1 LIRKSLIFILTIL
14 SFGVNSQ
21 QLKFKYLDN
30 ENGLSSLYV
39 SAIAQDDKGF
49 MWFGTQD
56 GLNKYDGYQ
65 IKVYKSD
72 PDSPDN
78 SLSSNE
84 IYCIKQI
91 SSTLTAIG
99 TREGVTLFYPLKDQF
114 VSLKKNKLINGKI
127 NVISHLS
134 DAEILAGG
142 DDGLFKLN
150 LTSKAATKLNFGVE
164 KIPVITCILAHDD
177 YFLIGTKNLG
187 LWKLKSGK
195 LVRVDLKRDDITKVK
210 IENLDAI
217 TTLIEYANRVY
228 IGTAGTGIYKFDPQD
243 GTIEENIKFKNTEGV
258 DGANFI
264 ESMQAINSKLYV
276 ATNNGFY
283 IYDLIKKESSVT
295 QKSQDNTQ
303 KNGLLGNNLK
313 AVLVDK
319 EGNLWIG
326 TAINGIHISF
336 KQSQKFPQEPYFTN
350 FKEIYVF
357 ASGNKNELLIGGNFK
372 LTFLN
377 PQTKAIT
384 DISNIIGKNTA
395 ISIYKENS
403 NIYWIGT
410 WGVGL
415 LRYDRSTKQTKKF
428 FGPEFAGT
436 IISLMPDGNGNLLC
450 AAYQDALIKLN
461 LKTFEYKAYG
471 KAEGLPNASLYSLF
485 KDKANNIWLSTYE
498 DGVYQLKGS
507 ELGDKIN
514 IQKHYQNTGKPN
526 DIASNAVLAINQDRK
541 GNMWFATTSGL
552 SKLQANNTFYNFYE
566 KSGLPNSYL
575 YSIIADSTGNFWM
588 SSNNGI
594 IRFDPVGAEKDINFK
609 NYSIKDGLVN
619 TEHNSGA
626 AYFSNDGYMCFGG
639 TNGINVFRPSTIKN
653 NNNLPSS
660 YLVNFKRSGNEVM
673 LDTNIVYKKY
683 LKLNWRENYF
693 QLEAVALDYTDPS
706 KNKFKYKLENYDK
719 DWSTASN
726 IRYISYSELPG
737 GDYILKL
744 KACNNDGIWNETPYE
759 LYITVVPPFWKTMW
773 FYILVGVFGTA
784 GVIAFIQFRTRAI
797 KKENK
802 LLESKVAERTK
813 ELAEKNHDI
822 MSSIQYAKRIQEAIL
837 PSRDHIYA
845 RLNKSFILYK
855 PKDIVSGD
863 FYWFAEKNNVK
874 IFACVDCTGHGVPGA
889 FMSMIGHNLLHQI
902 VSEKGI
908 TEPGEILNALHH
920 GVQSALRQGSNE
932 VNTNDGM
939 DVSLISIHSITG
951 KVNWAGANR
960 PLIVIDSTGT
970 LTKHEGDKYPIG
982 GAQLDGNRK
991 FTTKSIN
998 YQPNSMAYMFSD
1010 GYADQFGGEKGK
1022 KFMVKRF
1029 YDLLMD
1035 IHAKDIMDQK
1045 YLLLENLEKWKGNHE
1060 QVDDVLVIGI
1070 GI

>member
-1 LIRKSLIFILTIL
+1 M
-14 SFGVNSQ
+14 
-21 QLKFKYLDN
+21 
-30 ENGLSSLYV
+30 
-39 SAIAQDDKGF
+39 QDDKGF

-72 PDSPDN
+72 PGSPEN

-91 SSTLTAIG
+91 NGTVTAIG
-99 TREGVTLFYPLKDQF
+99 TREGITLFYPLQEKF
-114 VSLKKNKLINGKI
+114 VSLKKNKLISGKI
-127 NVISHLS
+127 NVITPLS
-134 DAEILAGG
+134 ETEILLGG
-142 DDGLFKLN
+142 DDGLFTLN
-150 LTSKAATKLNFGVE
+150 LKTNATTKLNFAVE
-164 KIPVITCILAHDD
+164 KLPVITSILQHKNN
-177 YFLIGTKNLG
+177 YLIGTKNLG
-187 LWKLKSGK
+187 LWLFKSGK
-195 LVRVDLKRDDITKVK
+195 LSRIDLKRDDFAKVK
-210 IENLDAI
+210 IENLDKI
-217 TTLIEYANRVY
+217 TSLCEYANKIY
-228 IGTAGTGIYKFDPQD
+228 IGTAGTGIYKLDPKEAF
-243 GTIEENIKFKNTEGV
+243 IEENIKFKKTEGV

-264 ESMQAINSKLYV
+264 ESMQAVSNKLYV
-276 ATNNGFY
+276 ATNNGFC
-283 IYDLIKKESSVT
+283 IYDLIKGVPSIT
-295 QKSQDNTQ
+295 QKNPDNSE
-303 KNGLLGNNLK
+303 KNGLLGNNIK
-313 AVLVDK
+313 VVLVDK
-319 EGNLWIG
+319 EGNLWLG
-326 TAINGIHISF
+326 LALNGIHISF
-336 KQSQKFPQEPYFTN
+336 KQSQKFPQEPYFTE
-350 FKEIYVF
+350 FKEIYTF
-357 ASGNKNELLIGGNFK
+357 ADGNKNELLIGGNFK

-377 PQTKAIT
+377 LQNKTT
-384 DISNIIGKNTA
+384 YDISKIIGKSTA
-395 ISIYKENS
+395 ISIFRENS
-403 NIYWIGT
+403 TIYWIGT
-410 WGVGL
+410 WGKGL
-415 LRYDRSTKQTKKF
+415 LRYDRSTNKAKQF
-428 FGPEFAGT
+428 FGPEFGGT
-436 IISLMPDGNGNLLC
+436 IISIMPDGNGNLLC
-450 AAYQDALIKLN
+450 AAYQDALIKIN
-461 LKTFEYKAYG
+461 LKTFEYKTYG

-485 KDKANNIWLSTYE
+485 KDQANNVWLSTYE
-498 DGVYQLKGS
+498 DGVYQLKGCNFA
-507 ELGDKIN
+507 DKIE
-514 IQKHYQNTGKPN
+514 IQKHFQNTGKPN
-526 DIASNAVLAINQDRK
+526 DIASNAVLAINQDKK

-552 SKLQANNTFYNFYE
+552 SKLQSNNTFYNFYE

-594 IRFDPVGAEKDINFK
+594 IRFDPTAAEKDINFK

-626 AYFSNDGYMCFGG
+626 AFFSNDGNMCFGG

-660 YLVNFKRSGNEVM
+660 YLVNFKRSGNEVN
-673 LDTNIVYKKY
+673 LDTNIIYKKY

-719 DWSTASN
+719 EWSTASN

-737 GDYILKL
+737 GDYIFKL

-837 PSRDHIYA
+837 PSRDHIYT

-908 TEPGEILNALHH
+908 TEPGEILNALHN

-939 DVSLISIHSITG
+939 DVSLISIHSISG

-960 PLIVIDSTGT
+960 PLIVIDKAGT

-982 GAQLDGNRK
+982 GAQLDGNRQ
-991 FTTKSIN
+991 FNTKSIN
-998 YQPNSMAYMFSD
+998 YEPNSMAYMFSD

-1029 YDLLMD
+1029 YDLLLE
-1035 IHAKDIMDQK
+1035 IHSKDIMDQK

>member
-1 LIRKSLIFILTIL
+1 M
-14 SFGVNSQ
+14 
-21 QLKFKYLDN
+21 
-30 ENGLSSLYV
+30 
-39 SAIAQDDKGF
+39 QDDKGF

-84 IYCIKQI
+84 IHCITQVN
-91 SSTLTAIG
+91 STLTAIG
-99 TREGVTLFYPLKDQF
+99 TREGITLFYPLKEKF
-114 VSLKKNKLINGKI
+114 VSLKKNKLIGGKI
-127 NVISHLS
+127 NVISKIS
-134 DAEILAGG
+134 DTEILIGG
-142 DDGLFKLN
+142 DDGLFTLN
-150 LTSKAATKLNFGVE
+150 LKSNAVIKLNFGVE
-164 KIPVITCILAHDD
+164 KVPVITSILQHESN
-177 YFLIGTKNLG
+177 FLVGTKNLG
-187 LWKLKSGK
+187 LWLFKSGK
-195 LVRVDLKRDDITKVK
+195 LSRMDLKRDDFAKLR
-210 IENLDAI
+210 IENLDEI
-217 TTLIEYANRVY
+217 TSLCEYANKIY
-228 IGTAGTGIYKFDPQD
+228 IGTAGTGIYKLDPQEAL
-243 GTIEENIKFKNTEGV
+243 IEENIKFKKTEGV

-264 ESMQAINSKLYV
+264 ECMQAVSNKLYV
-276 ATNNGFY
+276 ATNNGFC
-283 IYDLIKKESSVT
+283 IYDLIKGVPSIT
-295 QKSQDNTQ
+295 QKNPDNSE
-303 KNGLLGNNLK
+303 KNGLLGNNIK
-313 AVLVDK
+313 VVLVDK
-319 EGNLWIG
+319 EGNLWLG
-326 TAINGIHISF
+326 LALNGIHISF
-336 KQSQKFPQEPYFTN
+336 KQSQKFPQEPYFTE
-350 FKEIYVF
+350 FKEIYTF
-357 ASGNKNELLIGGNFK
+357 AGGNKNELLIGGNFK

-377 PQTKAIT
+377 LQNKTT
-384 DISNIIGKNTA
+384 FDISKIIGKSTA
-395 ISIYKENS
+395 ISIYRENS

-410 WGVGL
+410 WGKGL
-415 LRYDRSTKQTKKF
+415 LRYDRSTNKAKQF
-428 FGPEFAGT
+428 FGSEFGGT

-450 AAYQDALIKLN
+450 AAYQDALIKIN

-471 KAEGLPNASLYSLF
+471 KSEGLPNASLYSLF
-485 KDKANNIWLSTYE
+485 KDQTNNVWISTYE

-507 ELGDKIN
+507 NFNDKIEV
-514 IQKHYQNTGKPN
+514 QKHYQNAGKPN
-526 DIASNAVLAINQDRK
+526 DIASNAVLAINQDKK

-575 YSIIADSTGNFWM
+575 YSIISDSTGNFWM

-594 IRFDPVGAEKDINFK
+594 IRFDPIGAEKDINFK

-660 YLVNFKRSGNEVM
+660 YLVNFKRSGNEVN
-673 LDTNIVYKKY
+673 LDTNIIYKKY

-737 GDYILKL
+737 GDYIFKL

-759 LYITVVPPFWKTMW
+759 LYITIVPPFWKTIW

-837 PSRDHIYA
+837 PSRDHIYT

-908 TEPGEILNALHH
+908 IEPGEILNALHH
-920 GVQSALRQGSNE
+920 GVQAALRQGSNE

-939 DVSLISIHSITG
+939 DVSLISIHAITG
-951 KVNWAGANR
+951 QVNWAGANR
-960 PLIVIDSTGT
+960 PLIVIDPSGT

-998 YQPNSMAYMFSD
+998 FQPNSMAYMFSD

-1029 YDLLMD
+1029 YDLLLD

>member
-217 TTLIEYANRVY
+217 TTLIEYAKRVY

-395 ISIYKENS
+395 
-403 NIYWIGT
+403 G
-410 WGVGL
+410 
-415 LRYDRSTKQTKKF
+415 
-428 FGPEFAGT
+428 
-436 IISLMPDGNGNLLC
+436 
-450 AAYQDALIKLN
+450 
-461 LKTFEYKAYG
+461 
-471 KAEGLPNASLYSLF
+471 
-485 KDKANNIWLSTYE
+485 
-498 DGVYQLKGS
+498 
-507 ELGDKIN
+507 
-514 IQKHYQNTGKPN
+514 
-526 DIASNAVLAINQDRK
+526 
-541 GNMWFATTSGL
+541 
-552 SKLQANNTFYNFYE
+552 
-566 KSGLPNSYL
+566 
-575 YSIIADSTGNFWM
+575 
-588 SSNNGI
+588 
-594 IRFDPVGAEKDINFK
+594 
-609 NYSIKDGLVN
+609 
-619 TEHNSGA
+619 
-626 AYFSNDGYMCFGG
+626 
-639 TNGINVFRPSTIKN
+639 
-653 NNNLPSS
+653 
-660 YLVNFKRSGNEVM
+660 
-673 LDTNIVYKKY
+673 
-683 LKLNWRENYF
+683 
-693 QLEAVALDYTDPS
+693 ALDCCVMT
-706 KNKFKYKLENYDK
+706 
-719 DWSTASN
+719 
-726 IRYISYSELPG
+726 
-737 GDYILKL
+737 
-744 KACNNDGIWNETPYE
+744 
-759 LYITVVPPFWKTMW
+759 
-773 FYILVGVFGTA
+773 
-784 GVIAFIQFRTRAI
+784 
-797 KKENK
+797 
-802 LLESKVAERTK
+802 
-813 ELAEKNHDI
+813 
-822 MSSIQYAKRIQEAIL
+822 EAQ
-837 PSRDHIYA
+837 
-845 RLNKSFILYK
+845 NK
-855 PKDIVSGD
+855 PKNFLD
-863 FYWFAEKNNVK
+863 
-874 IFACVDCTGHGVPGA
+874 
-889 FMSMIGHNLLHQI
+889 L
-902 VSEKGI
+902 
-908 TEPGEILNALHH
+908 
-920 GVQSALRQGSNE
+920 
-932 VNTNDGM
+932 
-939 DVSLISIHSITG
+939 SLP
-951 KVNWAGANR
+951 A
-960 PLIVIDSTGT
+960 PLF
-970 LTKHEGDKYPIG
+970 
-982 GAQLDGNRK
+982 R
-991 FTTKSIN
+991 
-998 YQPNSMAYMFSD
+998 
-1010 GYADQFGGEKGK
+1010 
-1022 KFMVKRF
+1022 
-1029 YDLLMD
+1029 
-1035 IHAKDIMDQK
+1035 
-1045 YLLLENLEKWKGNHE
+1045 
-1060 QVDDVLVIGI
+1060 
-1070 GI
+1070 